1 MIPGMLIRVNPYKY
15 MTAYCKLLT
24 PEEYMQQMQ
33 DRKLKSVRENTL
45 ALEPGMICLVL
56 EKVVWGRETYCKI
69 LVGDQIYYMHG
80 SLYNQTNFQVVRS
93 EAA

>member
-1 MIPGMLIRVNPYKY
+1 MIPGMLIQVNPYKKY
-15 MTAYCKLLT
+15 LTAYCNLWT
-24 PEEYMQQMQ
+24 QEEYHRVIQAGI
-33 DRKLKSVRENTL
+33 RKQNMISLK
-45 ALEPGMICLVL
+45 PGMICLVL
-56 EKVVWGRETYCKI
+56 GKEKYNEDTYCKI

>member
-1 MIPGMLIRVNPYKY
+1 MIPGMLIRVKPYKY

-24 PEEYMQQMQ
+24 PEEYI
-33 DRKLKSVRENTL
+33 

>member
-15 MTAYCKLLT
+15 MSAYCKLLT
-24 PEEYMQQMQ
+24 LEEYMQQMQ
-33 DRKLKSVRENTL
+33 DRKLKSVRENTF
-45 ALEPGMICLVL
+45 ALKPGMICLVL
-56 EKVVWGRETYCKI
+56 EKVVWGIETYCKI
-69 LVGDQIYYMHG
+69 LVGDQIYYMPG

>member
-15 MTAYCKLLT
+15 LTAYCKLLT

-56 EKVVWGRETYCKI
+56 GKEKYIKDTYCKI
-69 LVGDQIYYMHG
+69 LVGDRVCYMHH
-80 SLYNQTNFQVVRS
+80 SLYNGDNFQIVRS

>member
-15 MTAYCKLLT
+15 MTAYCNLWT
-24 PEEYMQQMQ
+24 QEEYHRVIQAGIIKQNMI
-33 DRKLKSVRENTL
+33 S
-45 ALEPGMICLVL
+45 LEPGMICLVL

-69 LVGDQIYYMHG
+69 LVGDQVYYMHH
-80 SLYNQTNFQVVRS
+80 SLYNQTNFQVVRA

>member
-1 MIPGMLIRVNPYKY
+1 MIPGMLIQVKPYRY

-33 DRKLKSVRENTL
+33 DRKLNSVKENTIT
-45 ALEPGMICLVL
+45 LEPGMICLVL
-56 EKVVWGRETYCKI
+56 EKVVWGRVTYCKI
-69 LVGDQIYYMHG
+69 LVGDRIYYMHG

>member
-1 MIPGMLIRVNPYKY
+1 MIPGMLIQVKPYRY
-15 MTAYCKLLT
+15 MTAYYKLLT

-56 EKVVWGRETYCKI
+56 EKVVWGSETYCKF
-69 LVGDQIYYMHG
+69 LVGDQVYYMHH
-80 SLYNQTNFQVVRS
+80 SLYNQSNFQVVR
-93 EAA
+93 A

>member
-24 PEEYMQQMQ
+24 PEDYMQQMQ

-45 ALEPGMICLVL
+45 ALEPGMICLVI
-56 EKVVWGRETYCKI
+56 EKIVWRSDTYCKI
-69 LVGDQIYYMHG
+69 LVGDRVCYMHG
-80 SLYNQTNFQVVRS
+80 SLYNENNFQVVRS